1 MRERGPPARL
11 GVHPD
16 GPLARIPSREN
27 EKTGRN
33 ELTQLE
39 EVTTAPGS
47 RAGSALARLR
57 ATKDAPLSRDVALL
71 AARVALAWIFVYH
84 GAATLFGAFGGTGI
98 HPQAVYFAHVAH
110 LRPGTFFAVLGGI
123 IECFGGAAVGLG
135 VLGRLAAAAL
145 FGDMV
150 IAMITV
156 TFGHGITGNSAG
168 SGYELNVA
176 LAALALVV
184 AIMGTGRFS
193 LDVFLGHLIKREEP
207 AMPRPPG

>member
-1 MRERGPPARL
+1 MGPSPVSPK
-11 GVHPD
+11 GTE
-16 GPLARIPSREN
+16 G
-27 EKTGRN
+27 TGRN
-33 ELTQLE
+33 VLQQEDR
-39 EVTTAPGS
+39 VTTEPWS
-47 RAGSALARLR
+47 RARRALAQLR
-57 ATKDAPLSRDVALL
+57 RSKDAPMARDTALL

-84 GAATLFGAFGGTGI
+84 GAGTLFGAFGGSGI

-145 FGDMV
+145 VGDMV

-156 TFGHGITGNSAG
+156 TFAYGIIGTSAG
-168 SGYELNVA
+168 SGYELNLA

-184 AIMGTGRFS
+184 ALMGTGRFS
-193 LDVFLGHLIKREEP
+193 LDVLLRSLVKREEAALPRRP
-207 AMPRPPG
+207 A